1 MGILAK
7 LIELKESYDLSYLW
21 RVKYTTS
28 KRFPFTQKH
37 LSGFTQH
44 RPDYTF
50 ISSTFQELATT
61 TEIPTPLSSDYSP
74 VLFSLSKGK
83 DYLRDKAFWKFNS
96 FLTKEQN
103 YITEIKKLIG
113 SFCTKEKFF
122 FNVQLKWEFLKY
134 ELRKF
139 TVNYTKH
146 IAKEKRQQQAN
157 LENQLK
163 MLEKS
168 LDEDD
173 NLIKYNAIELE

>member
-1 MGILAK
+1 M
-7 LIELKESYDLSYLW
+7 
-21 RVKYTTS
+21 
-28 KRFPFTQKH
+28 QH
-37 LSGFTQH
+37 LSGSLLRRNIYQVSLNTDLITLLF
-44 RPDYTF
+44 R
-50 ISSTFQELATT
+50 
-61 TEIPTPLSSDYSP
+61 
-74 VLFSLSKGK
+74 VLFKNWQPRQRYWPLFQVIILLCSSLFHKGK
-83 DYLRDKAFWKFNS
+83 DYFRDKAFWKFNS

-122 FNVQLKWEFLKY
+122 FNVQLKWEFIKY

-139 TVNYTKH
+139 NVNYTKH
-146 IAKEKRQQQAN
+146 ITKEKRQQQTN

-173 NLIKYNAIELE
+173 NLFKYYAIDLEWSMN